1 MVVLDGLARLGVV
14 GVLAVVMW
22 LIVDSR
28 GSDAGVPVGA
38 VVPVAAYAVWNVGFV
53 VWLARRVAGDG
64 GLVVRTL
71 RIVGLAAAVRLVW
84 VVPVARDPW
93 WAGWPMSVLV
103 VLTVVTVAQVL
114 WALGPGRV
122 RLAEG

>member
-1 MVVLDGLARLGVV
+1 MRGWGRWAVVAVDGLARLGVA

-38 VVPVAAYAVWNVGFV
+38 VVPVAS
-53 VWLARRVAGDG
+53 
-64 GLVVRTL
+64 
-71 RIVGLAAAVRLVW
+71 
-84 VVPVARDPW
+84 DPW
-93 WAGWPMSVLV
+93 WTGWPMSVLV
-103 VLTVVTVAQVL
+103 VLTVVTVVQVL